1 MRAERLKSSIFAPK
15 KLCGGQT
22 VNRFE
27 TRTTLILGRWH
38 SLKKKNMKQIII
50 TIILLS
56 SSFLY
61 GQNDDWHITTTDKE
75 AYTGIAMSNGRIG
88 MLTSSE
94 PFKIQHTVLN
104 NVYDVDPVLKISQI
118 VHGMDF
124 GNLEVYIDGEQ
135 VTAKNISNWS
145 QTIDMKEAA
154 FTTHFEYKEKAKI
167 SCTVYALRNLQ
178 YTGYIDVEIS
188 AMEDIEVK
196 AIGKITIPEKYQNTQ
211 NTYQVLRDVE
221 TTMPILQ
228 SVAETPF
235 GKHLVATSGTF
246 VWHQINSSRE
256 HQRPELTHAIVSKY
270 ENTLS
275 FKKEINKGENLEFA
289 WTGAECTTADFSDPK
304 SESERMVIFNLLNA
318 RDVLL
323 DGHKALWEELWEGD
337 IIIEGDLES
346 QQDVRLALYH
356 LYAFGRGDSDLSI
369 APMGLSLQVPYNG
382 HIFWDT
388 ELWMFPPLL
397 LLNQDIARSLV
408 NYRSDRLEPAKKRA
422 INYGYKGAM
431 FPWESDD
438 TGEEATPPFALTG
451 PFEHH
456 ITADIGIAFWNYYRV
471 TKNKKWLEEK
481 GYPVLKE
488 VADFWVSRVTKNKD
502 GSYSI
507 NNVVG
512 ANEFAPNVNDNAFT
526 NGAAITALR
535 YASLA
540 AKEMGISPDP
550 KWEEVAN
557 NINILKF
564 ADGTTKEHS
573 DYNGEI
579 IKQADANLLSF
590 PLNIVNDKEIILKDL
605 QYYEPRLAKEGP
617 AMGKSI
623 FAVLYARQGDADNAF
638 RLFKQSY
645 VPNQQKPFGAL
656 SETATANHSYFA
668 TGAGGML
675 QTVLFGF
682 GGLEITDEGIVQK
695 NPILPKQWKS
705 LTIKGVGLDKKT
717 YRIEE

>member
-1 MRAERLKSSIFAPK
+1 
-15 KLCGGQT
+15 
-22 VNRFE
+22 
-27 TRTTLILGRWH
+27 
-38 SLKKKNMKQIII
+38 MKQIIV
-50 TIILLS
+50 TILLLS
-56 SSFLY
+56 HLHMY
-61 GQNDDWHITTTDKE
+61 AQNDAWHITTKSKE
-75 AYTGIAMSNGRIG
+75 PYTGIAISNGRIG

-94 PFKIQHTVLN
+94 PFRIMHTVLN
-104 NVYDVDPVLKISQI
+104 NVYDVDPVLKVSQI

-124 GNLEVYIDGEQ
+124 GNLDVFIDGEQ
-135 VTAKNISNWS
+135 ITKHNISNWS

-154 FTTHFEYKEKAKI
+154 FTTHFDFKGKAKI
-167 SCTVYALRNLQ
+167 SCTIYALRSLQ
-178 YTGYIDVEIS
+178 YTGYIDVKIS
-188 AMEDIEVK
+188 AISDIDIKVT
-196 AIGKITIPEKYQNTQ
+196 GKIVTPEKYQNPQ

-228 SVAETPF
+228 SIAKTPF
-235 GKHLVATSGTF
+235 GNHLVATSGTF
-246 VWHQINSSRE
+246 VWHHINSSRE
-256 HQRPELTHAIVSKY
+256 HQRPELTHEIVSPY

-275 FKKEINKGENLEFA
+275 FKNRINKGESLEFA

-304 SESERMVIFNLLNA
+304 SESERMIIYNLLNS
-318 RDVLL
+318 REILL
-323 DGHKALWEELWEGD
+323 ESHRALWEELWEGD

-408 NYRSDRLEPAKKRA
+408 NYRSDRLESAKKRA

-471 TKNKKWLEEK
+471 TKNKKWLEKK
-481 GYPVLKE
+481 GYPVMKE
-488 VADFWVSRVTKNKD
+488 VADFWVSRVTENDD

-526 NGAAITALR
+526 NGAAITALE
-535 YASLA
+535 YANLA
-540 AKEMGISPDP
+540 AEELGITPTP
-550 KWEEVAN
+550 VWKKIAAH
-557 NINILKF
+557 INILKF
-564 ADGTTKEHS
+564 SDGTTKEHAA
-573 DYNGEI
+573 YNGDR
-579 IKQADANLLSF
+579 IKQADVNLLSY
-590 PLNIVNDKEIILKDL
+590 PLDIVNDKETILKDL
-605 QYYEPRLAKEGP
+605 KYYEPKLAKEGP

-623 FAVLYARQGDADNAF
+623 FAILYARQGDADNAF
-638 RLFKQSY
+638 RLFKESY

-656 SETATANHSYFA
+656 SETATENHSYFA

-682 GGLEITDEGIVQK
+682 GGLDISEEGIIQK

-705 LTIKGVGLDKKT
+705 LTIKGVGKDKLT
-717 YRIEE
+717 YRVEE